1 VARVGVIGPGV
12 IAPDSSSDRRWGPRR
27 KMRNHVFL
35 FFSIV
40 LYWTKK
46 IIIGDGQKSAPA
58 GVQDWT

>member
-1 VARVGVIGPGV
+1 
-12 IAPDSSSDRRWGPRR
+12 
-27 KMRNHVFL
+27 MRNHVFL